1 MHCLVKLIPYQ
12 NNAFMLPFEYHWRT
26 VTVLLGA
33 QNVFG
38 SNRHREI
45 WSPEGSTKLSAT
57 MNSFFVLL

>member
-1 MHCLVKLIPYQ
+1 
-12 NNAFMLPFEYHWRT
+12 MLPFEYHWRT